1 LQPPWW
7 QTLPTT
13 IATNHEIDNVEGIY
27 GVEGVKEK
35 VMERELEVK
44 NEKQNYGWLKAM
56 GEKERK
62 MFKGNKKWC
71 VATQK
76 KTLNL

>member
-1 LQPPWW
+1 MSPSILTIITLIATTWW

-35 VMERELEVK
+35 VMERELVVK
-44 NEKQNYGWLKAM
+44 SEKQN
-56 GEKERK
+56 
-62 MFKGNKKWC
+62 
-71 VATQK
+71 
-76 KTLNL
+76 